1 MNRPQILDFV
11 QRYSSRRLL
20 VFIAATGLLAASMVT
35 GDQWVAVAGMYLASD
50 AGPKMA
56 AALGMGRKKPE

>member
-1 MNRPQILDFV
+1 MTRTTVIDFV

-20 VFIAATGLLAASMVT
+20 VFIAATALLATSMVT
-35 GDQWVAVAGMYLASD
+35 GDQWVTVAGMYLASD

-56 AALGMGRKKPE
+56 EAIGFGRKKKD

>member
-1 MNRPQILDFV
+1 MNRTAVVDFI

-20 VFIAATGLLAASMVT
+20 VFLAATGLLAAGMVT
-35 GDQWVAVAGMYLASD
+35 GDQWVTVAGMYLASD

-56 AALGMGRKKPE
+56 AAIGLGRKKTD